1 MIVIGL
7 TGGIATG
14 KSTVSSLLQT
24 KYQMPVIDADILA
37 RKVVEPG
44 TSALRRIVQT
54 FGPEVLLT
62 DGSGAL
68 DRKKLGSIIFN
79 DEKKRKQLNA
89 IIHPAV
95 RWAMFCGV
103 VKCWLRGESIC
114 VLDVPLLIESKIWR
128 YVWGVILVYTPPDIQ
143 IERLMNRDQSSKED
157 AMSRINSQLPI
168 HEKLDYA
175 NYVVV
180 NDGTLKDL
188 EEGLSSVVQRLRT
201 ETGWTWRLTWFP
213 PLGILSAASV
223 LAYRLLWVKLPVQ
236 R

>member
-1 MIVIGL
+1 MIGL

-14 KSTVSSLLQT
+14 KSTVSSLLQSQ
-24 KYQMPVIDADILA
+24 YGLPVIDADTLA

-44 TSALRRIVQT
+44 SPGLRRIVQT
-54 FGPEVLLT
+54 FGTEVLLT

-89 IIHPAV
+89 IVHPAV
-95 RWAMFCGV
+95 RWAMFWGV
-103 VKCWLRGESIC
+103 VKCWLRGEKIC
-114 VLDVPLLIESKIWR
+114 VLDVPLLIESKIWSLFN
-128 YVWGVILVYTPPDIQ
+128 GTLVLSPPDIQ
-143 IERLMNRDQSSKED
+143 IERLMNRDKSSKED

-175 NYVVV
+175 DYVVV
-180 NDGTLKDL
+180 NDSSLKDL
-188 EEGLSSVVQRLRT
+188 EDRLSSVVQRLRA
-201 ETGWTWRLTWFP
+201 EAGWTWRLTWFP
-213 PLGILSAASV
+213 PLGILSAVSV
-223 LAYRLLWVKLPVQ
+223 LAYRLLWVKIPVKK